1 MLARESDV
9 AGAAGVLAAQG
20 APRGAAHAPLYCFI
34 CEGVL
39 ALGAGVDPA
48 QVGLGFAGNTCPLSW
63 CALLRVFIYINVLR
77 TAMKLAKG
85 VKHMMKEPL
94 SEGQ

>member
-20 APRGAAHAPLYCFI
+20 APRGAAHAPLYRFI

-39 ALGAGVDPA
+39 ALGAGVDPT
-48 QVGLGFAGNTCPLSW
+48 QVGLGLAGDACLSW
-63 CALLRVFIYINVLR
+63 CALLRVFLYINDLR

-85 VKHMMKEPL
+85 DKHTIK
-94 SEGQ
+94 

>member
-20 APRGAAHAPLYCFI
+20 APRGAVHAPLYRFI

-39 ALGAGVDPA
+39 ALGASVDPA
-48 QVGLGFAGNTCPLSW
+48 QVGLGFAGD
-63 CALLRVFIYINVLR
+63 A
-77 TAMKLAKG
+77 
-85 VKHMMKEPL
+85 
-94 SEGQ
+94 